1 MNEVPLRPSRDRVLT
16 KQLFWTEIDILNI
29 DDDATTLRSN
39 LERFGGKV
47 NLYNTSVANGI
58 VQVLGKNDSK
68 AEYIIINA
76 HGAEEDGVI
85 RMPKLAPEIAA
96 KQPFANRLTAEDLA
110 KFVNVT
116 NKIII
121 NTACGGGHSKLADV
135 FMEVGKAKAY
145 IGDTLAPFG
154 YVSDL
159 FPTLIFYFLTRHF
172 LVIEDAFE
180 RAKQC
185 DPEEFGT
192 WEIRTRSNKI
202 D

>member
-1 MNEVPLRPSRDRVLT
+1 MNEEPLRPSRDRVLAR
-16 KQLFWTEIDILNI
+16 QLFWTEVDILNI

-39 LERFGGKV
+39 LEKFGVKV

-58 VQVLGKNDSK
+58 VQALGKNDSK
-68 AEYIIINA
+68 AEYTIINA

-85 RMPKLAPEIAA
+85 RMPKLASEIAS
-96 KQPFANRLTAEDLA
+96 KQPFADRLTAEDLA
-110 KFVNVT
+110 KFVDVT
-116 NKIII
+116 DKVVIT
-121 NTACGGGHSKLADV
+121 TACGGGHSALADV
-135 FMEVGKAKAY
+135 FMKTGKAKAY

-159 FPTLIFYFLTRHF
+159 FPTLIFYFMTRYF
-172 LVIEDAFE
+172 LDIKDAFE

-192 WEIRTRSNKI
+192 WEIRMDR
-202 D
+202 